1 MCGRFGLFAELDA
14 LAEQFNFDPSIMR
27 DIYSPRWNIPP
38 TTPVLSV
45 LHNTQVSESNEN
57 TARLLR
63 WGMTG
68 ARGPRSKGSGHRLFN
83 ARAETVDRLPSFRN
97 AFAGRRCLIPANGF
111 YEWRKDASGGKTPV
125 WFRREDDAPVAFAG
139 IWAQERAAVGEVETC
154 AIITCEAN
162 ELVAPVHH
170 RMPVTVPRT
179 AYREWLNP
187 DTKSERLPDLLLPTE
202 WDDLQ
207 HYPVSKEVNNAGND
221 YPALIEPAN
230 PAMQMALDVNDAAS
244 GNV

>member
-27 DIYSPRWNIPP
+27 DIYSPRWNIAP
-38 TTPVLSV
+38 TASALTVRPGSAASGSV
-45 LHNTQVSESNEN
+45 KNE
-57 TARLLR
+57 ARLTR

-68 ARGPRSKGSGHRLFN
+68 AGSAKVRRPLFN
-83 ARAETVDRLPSFRN
+83 ARAETVHRLPSFRH

-139 IWAQERAAVGEVETC
+139 IWARERADSGEVETC

-162 ELVAPVHH
+162 GLVAPVHH
-170 RMPVTVPRT
+170 RMPVIVPRS

-187 DTKSERLPDLLLPTE
+187 NTESEWLLELLLPME
-202 WDDLQ
+202 WDSLQ
-207 HYPVSKEVNNAGND
+207 CYTVSKEVDKSSSD

-230 PAMQMALDVNDAAS
+230 PTMQMALDVNGAVSSNA
-244 GNV
+244 

>member
-27 DIYSPRWNIPP
+27 DIYGPRWNIPP

-45 LHNTQVSESNEN
+45 HHNTQAGESNEN

-68 ARGPRSKGSGHRLFN
+68 VGRARRPLFN
-83 ARAETVDRLPSFRN
+83 ARAETVNKLPSFRP

-111 YEWRKDASGGKTPV
+111 YEWRKDASGRKTPV

-139 IWAQERAAVGEVETC
+139 IWARERAAVGEVETC
-154 AIITCEAN
+154 AVITCEAN
-162 ELVAPVHH
+162 GLVAPVHH
-170 RMPVTVPRT
+170 RMPVIVPRT

-187 DTKSERLPDLLLPTE
+187 DTESERLLALLRPME
-202 WDDLQ
+202 WDNLQ
-207 HYPVSKEVNNAGND
+207 YYPVSKEVNKSSSD
-221 YPALIEPAN
+221 YPALVEPAN
-230 PAMQMALDVNDAAS
+230 PTMQMSLDVNGAGS
-244 GNV
+244 GNG